1 MKEYGMNDL
10 NHRMLVAKLRLIRS
24 QNIGPI
30 TYYKLIEMFGDAE
43 RALDALP
50 ELARRGG
57 VKGGIRICSPSK
69 AEQELEHLQRA
80 GGRMIC
86 HTDPEYPTLL
96 RHVEDAPPLLSVR
109 GTLPK
114 PETKTI
120 GIVGARNASSNAR
133 CFAARIARELGE
145 AEYCV
150 VSGLARGIDTAAH
163 EGSID
168 TGSVGVLGC
177 GIDIVYPR
185 ENAALFDQMIE
196 KGAIISE
203 IPVGR
208 SPQARF
214 FPARNR
220 IIAGMSYGVVVIE
233 AAVRSGTLIT
243 ARLALEQGREVFAVP
258 GSPQD
263 PRARGSNNLI
273 RQGATVT
280 EEIGDITE
288 IIDLMH
294 PPTAAAK
301 DNTDTQIVESELF
314 HSTPM
319 PLDGTCLSM
328 DELSSKPEDPHK
340 LIESL
345 LNPTPIPIDRIV
357 RDTHLSTTQVTL
369 ALLEMEMSG
378 MIERSPGNCVSL
390 AGS

>member
-1 MKEYGMNDL
+1 MNDL
-10 NHRMLVAKLRLIRS
+10 NHNILVAKLRLIRS

-30 TYYKLIEMFGDAE
+30 TYYKLIEMFGDAG
-43 RALDALP
+43 RALEALP
-50 ELARRGG
+50 DLARRGG
-57 VKGGIRICSPSK
+57 VKGGIRICSPDK
-69 AEQELEHLQRA
+69 AEQELERLEKV
-80 GGRMIC
+80 GGRMVC

-96 RHVEDAPPLLSVR
+96 RHVEDAPPLISVR

-114 PETKTI
+114 PETKTV

-133 CFAARIARELGE
+133 CFATRIARELGE

-150 VSGLARGIDTAAH
+150 ISGLARGIDTAAH
-163 EGSID
+163 CGSVE

-177 GIDIVYPR
+177 GIDVVYPR
-185 ENAALFDQMIE
+185 ENAVLFDQMIE
-196 KGAIISE
+196 RGAIISE

-280 EEIGDITE
+280 EGIGDITE
-288 IIDLMH
+288 IIDVMH
-294 PPTAAAK
+294 PPTPVPK
-301 DNTDTQIVESELF
+301 DSSQTPVIESDLF
-314 HSTPM
+314 PTP
-319 PLDGTCLSM
+319 PSSIDETNLS
-328 DELSSKPEDPHK
+328 DDDNCSKPHDPHT
-340 LIESL
+340 LIEGL
-345 LNPTPIPIDRIV
+345 LNPTPISIDRIV
-357 RDTHLSTTQVTL
+357 RDTDLSTTQVTMV
-369 ALLEMEMSG
+369 LLEMEMSG

-390 AGS
+390 AGA